1 MARHRVWVLLLL
13 VSCLSLGAGAGVSNS
28 DKNLAPRYRHWL
40 TVEVPYI
47 IESEERTEFLGLHT
61 DTERDN
67 FIREFWDS
75 RNPNPGSDLNSY
87 KEEHYRRLQYA
98 NEHFGDPKNENGWR
112 TDQGRIYI
120 TLGEPQQHMT
130 YPQSRNVRPLI
141 VWFYR
146 APSPALP
153 PYFYVVFYK
162 RSIGEPY
169 TLYSP
174 YQDGPAR
181 LATGLEALND
191 QTRALQQVRK
201 AMGDE
206 VARETVSL
214 LPGEP
219 VDLDNFSPSMTS
231 DVLLSTIRG
240 LPDNYLERQKVAL
253 NRGRSKEKVT
263 ASIFGGGDAPTVG
276 YTVTRDA
283 QGQSTVNYLIK
294 FAAPDA
300 ALIGERKDK
309 SLGYDLTLQNHIRT
323 ESGRPVYD
331 DVVAITGPVGAPQA
345 ALGRKKIFAA
355 EDRLPLVPGTY
366 VVESTLT
373 NNLNLQAH
381 KMAQKVVVPEP
392 RSAVL
397 GISEPVIYSGNP
409 VREGEGSGVPFS
421 FADLRFSPRAVH
433 EVSIHA
439 GDRIP
444 CVFQLW
450 LPKTAAGVLQSAP
463 VQMHYLY
470 GSASLNQ
477 KPVEE
482 SDETVEATNA
492 DAAGNLITGHVFQT
506 SALALG
512 SYRMVIRATQA
523 GSPPAYAALT
533 IHVVPDDVPVDSWS
547 AYGPPEPAQDQAKR
561 ELAAK
566 AQGKADQGR
575 VAPPTRPQ

>member
-1 MARHRVWVLLLL
+1 M
-13 VSCLSLGAGAGVSNS
+13 
-28 DKNLAPRYRHWL
+28 
-40 TVEVPYI
+40 
-47 IESEERTEFLGLHT
+47 
-61 DTERDN
+61 
-67 FIREFWDS
+67 
-75 RNPNPGSDLNSY
+75 
-87 KEEHYRRLQYA
+87 
-98 NEHFGDPKNENGWR
+98 
-112 TDQGRIYI
+112 
-120 TLGEPQQHMT
+120 
-130 YPQSRNVRPLI
+130 I

-181 LATGLEALND
+181 LVTGLEALND
-191 QTRALQQVRK
+191 QTRALQQIRK
-201 AMGDE
+201 SMGDE

-214 LPGEP
+214 LPSEP

-253 NRGRSKEKVT
+253 NRGHSKEKIT
-263 ASIFGGGDAPTVG
+263 ASIFTGSETLTPA
-276 YTVTRDA
+276 YSVTRDA
-283 QGQSTVNYLIK
+283 QGQSTVNYLIR
-294 FAAPDA
+294 FNAADP

-309 SLGYDLTLQNHIRT
+309 SLGYDLTLQNHIHT

-331 DVVAITGPVGAPQA
+331 DVVVLTGAVGAPQA

-355 EDRLPLVPGTY
+355 EDRLPLVPGNY
-366 VVESTLT
+366 IVESTLT

-381 KMAQKVVVPEP
+381 KMTLKVIVPEP
-392 RSAVL
+392 RGSAL

-409 VREGEGSGVPFS
+409 VREGENSGIPFS
-421 FADLRFSPRAVH
+421 FADLRFNPRAIH
-433 EVSIHA
+433 EVWIHA

-450 LPKTAAGVLQSAP
+450 LPRTAAGVLATSP

-492 DAAGNLITGHVFQT
+492 DPSGNLITGHVFQT
-506 SALALG
+506 GALAPG
-512 SYRMVIRATQA
+512 GYRMVIRATQA
-523 GSPPAYAALT
+523 GSPPAYASLT
-533 IHVVPDDVPVDSWS
+533 IHVVPEDVPVDTWS
-547 AYGPPEPAQDQAKR
+547 AYGPPEPGQDQAKR

-566 AQGKADQGR
+566 AQGKTDQGR
-575 VAPPTRPQ
+575 AATPTRP